1 MSGPFRLSVSVHL
14 NEVFDDGLKQCA
26 EADPF
31 PTRIRVTGVSMNIVD
46 QIVDQLAEMY
56 HTSFEEA
63 WRIYVETY
71 CFSDYE

>member
-1 MSGPFRLSVSVHL
+1 
-14 NEVFDDGLKQCA
+14 
-26 EADPF
+26 
-31 PTRIRVTGVSMNIVD
+31 MN
-46 QIVDQLAEMY
+46 IVDQLAEMY

>member
-1 MSGPFRLSVSVHL
+1 MTHV
-14 NEVFDDGLKQCA
+14 VFDDGLRQFA
-26 EADPF
+26 EANPF
-31 PTRIRVTGVSMNIVD
+31 PTRIRVTGVSMN
-46 QIVDQLAEMY
+46 IVDQLAEMY